1 MMLSSLLNQQGNERW
16 TTSKCVWD
24 SCSLRQDCIWRD
36 ERRIILYPPFS
47 CLCYCT
53 RILVRVKYHRVR
65 HSLLWDTYPTC
76 RGESRKNALKSL
88 NISSCKK
95 RKCNVFFYFAVTY
108 LMAKHHSKRTN
119 ESDLIT
125 RTEKPVTLDKD
136 MWRDKNKDKKE
147 EERLCL
153 EETLTMVDTRKLVF
167 QARADEAFA
176 ENVTGLC
183 TSRRWWSK
191 KNLEVWA

>member
-1 MMLSSLLNQQGNERW
+1 MQKEKMQYL
-16 TTSKCVWD
+16 
-24 SCSLRQDCIWRD
+24 
-36 ERRIILYPPFS
+36 
-47 CLCYCT
+47 
-53 RILVRVKYHRVR
+53 
-65 HSLLWDTYPTC
+65 
-76 RGESRKNALKSL
+76 
-88 NISSCKK
+88 
-95 RKCNVFFYFAVTY
+95 FFFFAVTY

-136 MWRDKNKDKKE
+136 MWRDKKKDKE

-153 EETLTMVDTRKLVF
+153 EETLTVVDTRRLVF

-183 TSRRWWSK
+183 TSRMWWSK